1 MSVDLVMNGGV
12 ARLTLRRPPVNALD
26 VETIERL
33 RASFAALAADPPT
46 QGLVICGAGRCFCAG
61 VDTRAFGAYGREDRA
76 RMILAISAMVTEL
89 YALPCPVVS
98 AVGGHALGGG
108 FVLMLGGDVR
118 VAADDPDI
126 KLGLTEAQAG
136 VPFPAGPL
144 EVIRA
149 ELSPELL
156 RRLTLTSETVTPR
169 ELHGLGVIDELCD
182 AADLEARAEARVRAL
197 ASQPGFGVVKEQVRR
212 ATLATLRAIVGSGED
227 RLIGRLDERSRST

>member
-1 MSVDLVMNGGV
+1 MSLDLVMSDGI

-33 RASFAALAADPPT
+33 RASFVALAADPPA
-46 QGLVICGAGRCFCAG
+46 QGLVISGAGRCFCAG
-61 VDTRAFGAYGREDRA
+61 VDTRAFAAYGREDRA
-76 RMILAISAMVTEL
+76 GMILAISAMVTEL

-118 VAADDPDI
+118 IAVDDPDI

-136 VPFPAGPL
+136 VPFPAAPL

-149 ELSPELL
+149 ELSPQLL
-156 RRLTLTSETVTPR
+156 RRLTLTSQTVAPR

-182 AADLEARAEARVRAL
+182 AADLDAAAEARVRAL
-197 ASQPGFGVVKEQVRR
+197 ASQPGFGMVKEQVRR
-212 ATLATLRAIVGSGED
+212 ATLAKLRAIVASGED
-227 RLIGRLDERSRST
+227 PLIGRLDDRAQAT